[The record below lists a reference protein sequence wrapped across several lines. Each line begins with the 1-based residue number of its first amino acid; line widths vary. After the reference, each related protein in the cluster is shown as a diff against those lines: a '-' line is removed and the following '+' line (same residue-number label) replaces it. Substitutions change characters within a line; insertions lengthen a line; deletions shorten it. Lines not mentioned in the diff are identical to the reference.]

1 MNNISA
7 FFSKAWRPALLVVS
21 LGLIGYVLYFHNLYG
36 LEPGYA
42 QVEVASYRSA
52 LSWRDI
58 AANPLDLPYKAIV
71 YTLNLAGHHS
81 LVITRAAAALCSLL
95 AVTIFFCITRAWYGF
110 RIAFFGAML
119 FATSAG
125 FLHFARLGSAQ
136 VLQMG
141 LLVLIGIMVW
151 HRRAPRLHPYLTY
164 LAALAFGLL
173 CYIPGMIWFELLIV
187 VVMHRRFLRHWKRS
201 SFKHRAAWIALG
213 AATVAPLLVAMAL
226 HPHVARVA
234 LGLPANIHAISHI
247 PRSLLDTVLAIGV
260 RSNGDPTLWVGH
272 SPLLNVLELV
282 LGGLGAYY
290 YVYRERTTRS
300 LLLAGT
306 LTGGIV
312 LASVGGSVSI
322 ACIVPVLYLLVAS
335 GLHHFVTEWLTV
347 FPRNPI
353 ARGTGLAI
361 VCAMLFFSMFYQM
374 RSYFIAWP
382 HNTQTR
388 EVFTVPHA

>member
-36 LEPGYA
+36 LVPGYA

-164 LAALAFGLL
+164 LAALETF
-173 CYIPGMIWFELLIV
+173 IIQTP
-187 VVMHRRFLRHWKRS
+187 RRLDCTRS
-201 SFKHRAAWIALG
+201 SHSC
-213 AATVAPLLVAMAL
+213 TP
-226 HPHVARVA
+226 
-234 LGLPANIHAISHI
+234 ISCHG
-247 PRSLLDTVLAIGV
+247 PPSACG
-260 RSNGDPTLWVGH
+260 
-272 SPLLNVLELV
+272 
-282 LGGLGAYY
+282 
-290 YVYRERTTRS
+290 
-300 LLLAGT
+300 
-306 LTGGIV
+306 TGGP
-312 LASVGGSVSI
+312 GS
-322 ACIVPVLYLLVAS
+322 
-335 GLHHFVTEWLTV
+335 
-347 FPRNPI
+347 
-353 ARGTGLAI
+353 ARQHT
-361 VCAMLFFSMFYQM
+361 C
-374 RSYFIAWP
+374 
-382 HNTQTR
+382 H
-388 EVFTVPHA
+388 